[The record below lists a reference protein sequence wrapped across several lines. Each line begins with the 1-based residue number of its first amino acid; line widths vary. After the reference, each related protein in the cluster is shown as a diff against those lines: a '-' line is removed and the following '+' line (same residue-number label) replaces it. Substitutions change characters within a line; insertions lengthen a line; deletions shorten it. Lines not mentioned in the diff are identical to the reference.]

1 MKRGIIM
8 MQQSPTIAEATD
20 LKGRTINAIN
30 FALDYWWLWVVLAIA
45 LWIVWK
51 FYRQHKLLAELDE
64 RADAAFGDVDAML
77 MERKALLHN
86 LSATVR
92 SFANMEKGVI
102 HEVLLKRVDAIDA
115 LDGSL
120 LTANTQIAGALQNL
134 FSLND
139 QYPDLASDEHYKGL
153 RADLIRVE
161 EKLTASRKFYNL
173 SVEEMN
179 SVRRTFPANLFAAK
193 MGVKDREKFSLGER
207 RAEFA
212 DPIQIEI

>member
-1 MKRGIIM
+1 
-8 MQQSPTIAEATD
+8 MQTSPTIAEATD
-20 LKGRTINAIN
+20 LKGRAINAIN
-30 FALDYWWLWVVLAIA
+30 FALDYWWLWIVLAIV
-45 LWIVWK
+45 LWAGWK
-51 FYRQHKLLAELDE
+51 LFRQHQLLAELDE

-102 HEVLLKRVDAIDA
+102 NEVLLKRVDAIEA

-120 LTANTQIAGALQNL
+120 LSANTQIAGALQNL
-134 FSLND
+134 FSLNE
-139 QYPDLASDEHYKGL
+139 QYPDLASDEHYQGL
-153 RADLIRVE
+153 RADLIRTE
-161 EKLTASRKFYNL
+161 EKLTAARKFYNL

-179 SVRRTFPANLFAAK
+179 SVRRTFPARLFATK
-193 MGVKDREKFSLGER
+193 MGVNDREKFSLGER

-212 DPIQIEI
+212 EPVQLEI

>member
-1 MKRGIIM
+1 MS
-8 MQQSPTIAEATD
+8 MQTSPTIAEATD
-20 LKGRTINAIN
+20 LKGRAINAIN
-30 FALDYWWLWVVLAIA
+30 FALDYWWLWIVLAIV
-45 LWIVWK
+45 LWAGWK
-51 FYRQHKLLAELDE
+51 LFRQHQLLAELDE

-102 HEVLLKRVDAIDA
+102 NEVLLKRVDAIEA

-120 LTANTQIAGALQNL
+120 LSANTQIAGALQNL
-134 FSLND
+134 FSLNE
-139 QYPDLASDEHYKGL
+139 QYPDLASDEHYQGL
-153 RADLIRVE
+153 RADLIRTE
-161 EKLTASRKFYNL
+161 EKLTAARKFYNL

-179 SVRRTFPANLFAAK
+179 SVRRTFPARLFATK
-193 MGVKDREKFSLGER
+193 MGVNDREKFSLGER

-212 DPIQIEI
+212 EPVQLEI